1 MKKADGPPTYEEALA
16 EKEAGKDD
24 DKKDGEEKKD
34 EYTNFVGTLEL
45 VSNGVV
51 IPCDRQCI
59 LCLAISWQ

>member
-34 EYTNFVGTLEL
+34 EYTNFVGPLEL
-45 VSNGVV
+45 VSNG
-51 IPCDRQCI
+51 
-59 LCLAISWQ
+59 W